1 MTRTRSGFGN
11 TENLASRLTERIRIE
26 LPVDSADGQ
35 GGTIRGWTEL
45 CSCFAEVVPLY
56 SDTSEREIAG
66 QLTMRALYRIVI
78 RARTDVRADMRV
90 IWRSKV
96 FNIRAVVESAASVDM
111 IVEEGVAI

>member
-11 TENLASRLTERIRIE
+11 TENLASRLSERIRIE
-26 LPVDSADGQ
+26 MPVENADGQ
-35 GGTIRGWTEL
+35 GGTLRSWTEL

-56 SDTSEREIAG
+56 SDASEREIAG

-78 RARTDVRADMRV
+78 RVRTDIKADMRI
-90 IWRSKV
+90 IWRSKI